1 MVGETMVGH
10 DQYNAIPEGEEFPL
24 WQGKNK
30 DWEPVR
36 DHCVYF
42 SPDGQF
48 QEKVGIFCT
57 AVNAGRR
64 YKKGQKWKTHDE
76 VQAWEEARAA
86 EPARRAAAAVTA
98 AKRKAKDARL
108 NAEQKRTGLI
118 PIKTKA
124 KPKAKP
130 DWETRMDEDCAP
142 EREPKRRRSEPGHR
156 LTYDSDDPAYES
168 NEDDPAYDSN
178 YENPG
183 TGGPVRRKYYTFN
196 QNGQRT

>member
-76 VQAWEEARAA
+76 VRLGGGKGCGARS
-86 EPARRAAAAVTA
+86 PGYGR
-98 AKRKAKDARL
+98 
-108 NAEQKRTGLI
+108 
-118 PIKTKA
+118 
-124 KPKAKP
+124 
-130 DWETRMDEDCAP
+130 
-142 EREPKRRRSEPGHR
+142 GHR
-156 LTYDSDDPAYES
+156 CQAQGQGRALERGAEADGSDSD
-168 NEDDPAYDSN
+168 
-178 YENPG
+178 
-183 TGGPVRRKYYTFN
+183 
-196 QNGQRT
+196 